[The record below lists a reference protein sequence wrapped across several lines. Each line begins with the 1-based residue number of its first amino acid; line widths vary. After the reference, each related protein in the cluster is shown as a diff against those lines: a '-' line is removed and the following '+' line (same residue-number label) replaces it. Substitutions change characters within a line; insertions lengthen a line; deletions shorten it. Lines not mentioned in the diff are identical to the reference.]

1 MFFLFLRLN
10 PAMAFELNSG
20 DVLLIS
26 FNCFECRIIES
37 ETNSLF
43 SHSGIVVKNE
53 FNEIRIA
60 QSLGK
65 VDLFP
70 LDQFLKNITP
80 GTDVSVY
87 RPVSLF
93 NLTMVAR
100 KRLDRKMLTI
110 FNSKFKGSPF
120 DVRFLWDNFDEKGHE
135 LLYCSE
141 FIAKFIDHFLETPTL
156 PYPLSFKKNNDYW
169 FKYFNG
175 DIPEGVLGNSPASF
189 SFDKRFVFLGNLI
202 F

>member
-1 MFFLFLRLN
+1 MAFLFLSLN
-10 PAMAFELNSG
+10 KLMAFELSSG

-60 QSLGK
+60 QSLGN
-65 VDLFP
+65 VDLFS

-80 GTDVSVY
+80 GTEVSVF
-87 RPVSLF
+87 RPLSFF
-93 NLTMVAR
+93 NLLPAG
-100 KRLDRKMLTI
+100 KKKLDRKMLSI
-110 FNSKFKGSPF
+110 FNSKFKGAPF
-120 DVRFLWDNFDEKGHE
+120 DVRFLWDNFDQNGNE

-141 FIAKFIDHFLETPTL
+141 FIAKFIDHFLEAPTL

-169 FKYFNG
+169 LKYFNG